1 MADNCKLCRIAL
13 ENVSVVRG
21 GQTLL
26 QDVSMHIHCG
36 QLTVLIGQNGAGK
49 TTLIRALL
57 GEYAHGGTIRH
68 VDGEGRDVAHMRTG
82 YVPQHLEFDKEMPVT
97 VEDFLAASLTLSG
110 GELQR
115 VLLALA
121 LHPAPDLL
129 VLDEPVSGVD
139 QNGLQMFLDT
149 VVRLKEHHHM
159 AILLVSHDL
168 NVVRQY
174 ADHVVLLDK
183 TVLKQGKPDDVFAS
197 PEFQK
202 VFGLGAK
209 TLNAQRLHGAERWME
224 RKTEKPE
231 EEIARAAA
239 MVDEGRKG
247 GEA

>member
-1 MADNCKLCRIAL
+1 M
-13 ENVSVVRG
+13 
-21 GQTLL
+21 
-26 QDVSMHIHCG
+26 
-36 QLTVLIGQNGAGK
+36 
-49 TTLIRALL
+49 
-57 GEYAHGGTIRH
+57 
-68 VDGEGRDVAHMRTG
+68 DGEGRDVAHMRTG

-97 VEDFLAASLTLSG
+97 VEDFLAASLTRRPVWTG
-110 GELQR
+110 VGKKTRAQVME
-115 VLLALA
+115 ALKM
-121 LHPAPDLL
+121 
-129 VLDEPVSGVD
+129 VEGD

-209 TLNAQRLHGAERWME
+209 TLNAQRLHGAERWMG
-224 RKTEKPE
+224 RKAETPE
-231 EEIARAAA
+231 EEIARAASV
-239 MVDEGRKG
+239 VDDGTKG
-247 GEA
+247 GQA

>member
-1 MADNCKLCRIAL
+1 M
-13 ENVSVVRG
+13 
-21 GQTLL
+21 
-26 QDVSMHIHCG
+26 
-36 QLTVLIGQNGAGK
+36 
-49 TTLIRALL
+49 
-57 GEYAHGGTIRH
+57 
-68 VDGEGRDVAHMRTG
+68 
-82 YVPQHLEFDKEMPVT
+82 
-97 VEDFLAASLTLSG
+97 
-110 GELQR
+110 
-115 VLLALA
+115 LLALA

-209 TLNAQRLHGAERWME
+209 TLNAQRLHGAERWMG
-224 RKTEKPE
+224 RKAETPE

-239 MVDEGRKG
+239 VVDDGTKG
-247 GEA
+247 GQA